1 MGVHDV
7 AVFVFG
13 VIDVGVRAINIA
25 LGVVGQVGDVLD
37 LVGVQL
43 FVELQAA
50 DLEKLVLVVTA
61 GVVVGLGDGCDLLA
75 VGELSH
81 GKYLQML
88 FDVCLW
94 FPCVYIIAHK
104 WEQVNRQD
112 NIFTLICE
120 YMGKRKAAAERPSS
134 GPYRATLLARS
145 VRAARKSS
153 SFARRSLL
161 SKMESTISRMV

>member
-13 VIDVGVRAINIA
+13 VIDVGVRAVNIA

-50 DLEKLVLVVTA
+50 DLEKLVFVAQPVLLSVMVMVAICLPSVNLVMVNTSKCSLMCVC
-61 GVVVGLGDGCDLLA
+61 GSLVSI
-75 VGELSH
+75 LS
-81 GKYLQML
+81 LT
-88 FDVCLW
+88 
-94 FPCVYIIAHK
+94 
-104 WEQVNRQD
+104 NRSKSTGR
-112 NIFTLICE
+112 ITFSLSFVSIWS
-120 YMGKRKAAAERPSS
+120 KRKAAAERPSS

>member
-50 DLEKLVLVVTA
+50 DLE
-61 GVVVGLGDGCDLLA
+61 
-75 VGELSH
+75 
-81 GKYLQML
+81 
-88 FDVCLW
+88 
-94 FPCVYIIAHK
+94 
-104 WEQVNRQD
+104 N
-112 NIFTLICE
+112 
-120 YMGKRKAAAERPSS
+120 
-134 GPYRATLLARS
+134 
-145 VRAARKSS
+145 
-153 SFARRSLL
+153 SFS
-161 SKMESTISRMV
+161 

>member
-50 DLEKLVLVVTA
+50 DLEKLVFVVTA
-61 GVVVGLGDGCDLLA
+61 GVVVVMVMVAICLPSVNLVMVNTSKCSLMCVCGSL
-75 VGELSH
+75 VSILSLINGSKST
-81 GKYLQML
+81 GKITFSLS
-88 FDVCLW
+88 FVSIW
-94 FPCVYIIAHK
+94 
-104 WEQVNRQD
+104 
-112 NIFTLICE
+112 
-120 YMGKRKAAAERPSS
+120 GKRKAAAERPSS